1 MNTRARPLPRL
12 PESNQPVAPKS
23 VDLQIAV
30 NSAEGLGILRPQRPG
45 FGKRKEVLPDFG
57 NFPLKLRRLSQPIDD
72 LPIQI
77 RAYTGQF
84 CKALP
89 ATAHVFCP
97 FRPQKGTAGGAPERT
112 LQRLL
117 CMFTRPGQ
125 QFGDVRI
132 SHVELKMR

>member
-1 MNTRARPLPRL
+1 M
-12 PESNQPVAPKS
+12 
-23 VDLQIAV
+23 DLQIAV

-77 RAYTGQF
+77 WAYTGEY

-89 ATAHVFCP
+89 ATANFLCP
-97 FRPQKGTAGGAPERT
+97 FRPQKGTACGAPERP
-112 LQRLL
+112 LQRFL
-117 CMFTRPGQ
+117 CMFTARAGSSAMSE
-125 QFGDVRI
+125 FLTSDRCGDSVTKLV
-132 SHVELKMR
+132 SEEAL